1 MSKVRS
7 LPYAAACAGLAA
19 SLTACA
25 APTEFQS
32 AEELAALIE
41 SHGFDCPDPFKL
53 RDYYL
58 FECGNVTGYWSE
70 ERLSGPNKP
79 SPGRGKGT
87 YIDNNQRAI
96 TEKNW
101 MVYSVGDYDGI
112 RAGNEAVD
120 RIAEETNTKSFH
132 AYW

>member
-1 MSKVRS
+1 MASWHPV
-7 LPYAAACAGLAA
+7 AAACAGLAA

-41 SHGFDCPDPFKL
+41 SHGFDYPDPFKL

-58 FECGNVTGYWSE
+58 FEC
-70 ERLSGPNKP
+70 
-79 SPGRGKGT
+79 
-87 YIDNNQRAI
+87 
-96 TEKNW
+96 
-101 MVYSVGDYDGI
+101 
-112 RAGNEAVD
+112 GNEAVD